1 MVVMSTNALLKSVPI
16 CFQLLFYIRQKAS
29 NSAKVFRKPGKTT
42 SNWAIRPWSQP
53 QIPHRLLLGKAGTL
67 LSLRATSVGRM
78 NQPKVEDLGRV
89 GIYNYSILLL
99 YTHRMSANDVNNINT
114 TIQLVRLGFSSR
126 HSMKPQSRKKRFIT
140 RNHPIACSAACRQT
154 FCAQSHVCFSL
165 SFFLEKETDRRF
177 EITDNI
183 QVLIDKACSLCT

>member
-67 LSLRATSVGRM
+67 LSLCATSVGRM

-89 GIYNYSILLL
+89 GIYNYNILLL

-126 HSMKPQSRKKRFIT
+126 HSMKPQSRKKKVHNPKPSNRVQCCVQTNILRPITCLLFFIIFSRE
-140 RNHPIACSAACRQT
+140 RNRPTLR
-154 FCAQSHVCFSL
+154 
-165 SFFLEKETDRRF
+165 
-177 EITDNI
+177 DNR
-183 QVLIDKACSLCT
+183 